1 VNRAFAPPAKP
12 SPDSLAVGA
21 LLTALVALGQ
31 ISTSIYLPSLPSLVG
46 ELATTPE
53 RVNLTLSLSLLGFA
67 VGQLIYG
74 PLSDRFGRRPVL
86 LAGLA
91 LYLASTVACSFAGSI
106 DALIVG
112 RVLQGMTACCGPV
125 LGRAIVR
132 DVHGPDRSA
141 KVLAYMGVAFAISP
155 AVAPMIGG
163 YLQIWFGWRAA
174 FLFLAAVG
182 TVLLIAASTFLAETN
197 SRPNLRALDV
207 KGMAISYL
215 TLLSLRAYHGYTLA
229 VAFVFAGL
237 MAFTA
242 GAPFVFIDVL
252 GLSPERFG
260 MLSLFTVTGFLAG
273 SIAAGRGAVR
283 FGVDR
288 LLQVG
293 VSLCLAG
300 GGAMTALALLG
311 YVGILPI
318 LVPMMVFTAGMG
330 IVLPTGM
337 AGAMAPFPTIAGAAS
352 ALLGFVQMLVAT
364 AASVVVGLL
373 EQTSQLPMAAVI
385 AATAMAAFIAFQGL
399 VRPRSPMD
407 RERREG
413 APPRSGRSA
422 E

>member
-1 VNRAFAPPAKP
+1 
-12 SPDSLAVGA
+12 
-21 LLTALVALGQ
+21 
-31 ISTSIYLPSLPSLVG
+31 
-46 ELATTPE
+46 
-53 RVNLTLSLSLLGFA
+53 
-67 VGQLIYG
+67 
-74 PLSDRFGRRPVL
+74 
-86 LAGLA
+86 
-91 LYLASTVACSFAGSI
+91 
-106 DALIVG
+106 
-112 RVLQGMTACCGPV
+112 
-125 LGRAIVR
+125 
-132 DVHGPDRSA
+132 
-141 KVLAYMGVAFAISP
+141 
-155 AVAPMIGG
+155 
-163 YLQIWFGWRAA
+163 
-174 FLFLAAVG
+174 
-182 TVLLIAASTFLAETN
+182 
-197 SRPNLRALDV
+197 
-207 KGMAISYL
+207 
-215 TLLSLRAYHGYTLA
+215 